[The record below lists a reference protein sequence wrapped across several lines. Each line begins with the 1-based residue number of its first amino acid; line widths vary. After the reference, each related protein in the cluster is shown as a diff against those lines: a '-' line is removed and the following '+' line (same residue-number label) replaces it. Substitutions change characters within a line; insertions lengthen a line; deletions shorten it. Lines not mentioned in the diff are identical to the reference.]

1 MVVDHRIVHFKILLY
16 VHQNAGPIT
25 APQNFLM
32 GINAAALYGE
42 SFVNYIIVNLKQ
54 SLEVPKLFPPNSHQ
68 TLNIAPPCDTT
79 PIAIE
84 AP

>member
-1 MVVDHRIVHFKILLY
+1 
-16 VHQNAGPIT
+16 
-25 APQNFLM
+25 M

-68 TLNIAPPCDTT
+68 TFNIAPPCDTT